1 MPHTAPANPSLPQND
16 TPEQQAAR
24 AVQLDL
30 TRLGYQWGTVGSLP
44 EVPVVQGLPAN
55 ETPTLSWWVMLAGIL
70 VKLVENHLAVQLEAL
85 ARDPLVEAGEVAAN
99 QALAAKIKAEIAA
112 IQAKIAH
119 NTSGGTFWQRLVEDA
134 EMEVLSLGEA
144 ALAERFENHARK
156 LCGVLE
162 LGVAS
167 EASLGSGFPRSL
179 EAYRDL
185 FQEIPLPGIAWCFQD
200 DAEFARLRV
209 AGPNPMLLAR
219 VDIALPHKFPLD
231 AKTYARVVP
240 GDTLGAAL
248 GEGRLYLLDYEAL
261 SVLVPGSTG
270 GQAKFVYCP
279 LALFAVPPGG
289 ASLVPVAIQCGQ
301 DPSEHPI
308 FTPSVRPDEQWGWDI
323 AKLIVQVA
331 DGNWHELFAH
341 LAHTHLVIEAVAV
354 ATRRHLAE
362 VHPLWALLVP
372 HFEGTM
378 FINYEAATSL
388 ITAGG
393 PIDRIFAGTIASSQQ
408 MAADARFGFDFHRG
422 MLPNDLKA
430 RGVDDAGKL
439 PDYPYRD
446 DALLVWQAIHEWV
459 QGYVGLYYS
468 GDAVVAGDTE
478 LQAWAAAIA
487 GEGQL
492 KGFGPIATLHQ
503 LIDCCTMILFT
514 ASAQHAAV
522 NFPQATIMEF
532 APAVTG
538 AGWQAEPLERHGHDR
553 QDWLSYM
560 PPTDLALK
568 QLEVL
573 YLLGSLHYR
582 PLGTYLS
589 RDFPYPAWFTDPRVT
604 GSEGPL
610 PRFQAALFKVEQR
623 IAARNAERRASYP
636 YLLPSRIPTSINI

>member
-24 AVQLDL
+24 AIQLDL

-70 VKLVENHLAVQLEAL
+70 VKLVENHIAVQLEAL
-85 ARDPLVEAGEVAAN
+85 ARDPLVEAGEIAVN
-99 QALAAKIKAEIAA
+99 QALVAEIKAEVTV
-112 IQAKIAH
+112 IQGKIAH
-119 NTSGGTFWQRLVEDA
+119 NTSGGTFWSRLKEDVELG
-134 EMEVLSLGEA
+134 VLSLGEE

-156 LCGVLE
+156 LCAALE

-167 EASLGSGFPRSL
+167 EADLGSGFPCSL

-185 FQEIPLPGIAWCFQD
+185 FQDIPLPGIAWTFQD

-219 VDIALPHKFPLD
+219 VVDALPAKFPLD
-231 AKTYARVVP
+231 QASYAAVVG
-240 GDTLGAAL
+240 GDTLEAAL
-248 GEGRLYLLDYEAL
+248 DEGRLYLLDYEAL
-261 SVLVPGSTG
+261 SVLIPGSTD

-289 ASLVPVAIQCGQ
+289 VSLVPVAIQCGQ
-301 DPSEHPI
+301 DPAEHPI
-308 FTPSVRPDEQWGWDI
+308 FMPSVRADEQWGWDI

-362 VHPLWALLVP
+362 VHPLWALLMP
-372 HFEGTM
+372 HFEGTL

-393 PIDRIFAGTIASSQQ
+393 PIDRIFGGTIASSQQ
-408 MAADARFGFDFHRG
+408 TAADARISFDFTQR

-430 RGVDDAGKL
+430 RGVGDAGML

-446 DALLVWQAIHEWV
+446 DALLIWQAIHEWV
-459 QGYVGLYYS
+459 QGYVGLYYT
-468 GDAVVAGDTE
+468 GDDAVTADSE
-478 LQAWAAAIA
+478 LQAWAATIA
-487 GEGQL
+487 REGQV
-492 KGFGPIATLHQ
+492 KGFGPVQTVHQ

-538 AGWQAEPLERHGHDR
+538 AGWQAEPVERHGHDR
-553 QDWLSYM
+553 QEWLSYM

-589 RDFPYPAWFTDPRVT
+589 RDFPYPAWFTDPKVT

-610 PRFQAALFKVEQR
+610 PHFQAALLKVEQR
-623 IAARNAERRASYP
+623 IAARNAARRISYP